1 MKEGKEGRKIPHE
14 LYDELDRN
22 NKQTE
27 DIYIIIIIMIILLL
41 LLLLW
46 NQRNKNTTYIFTT
59 LSFMYLVYDLQVN
72 IDVTLIFTDD
82 ILTILP

>member
-27 DIYIIIIIMIILLL
+27 DIYIIIIIIIILL

-59 LSFMYLVYDLQVN
+59 LSFTYLLYDLQMK
-72 IDVTLIFTDD
+72 IDVTLIYTDD